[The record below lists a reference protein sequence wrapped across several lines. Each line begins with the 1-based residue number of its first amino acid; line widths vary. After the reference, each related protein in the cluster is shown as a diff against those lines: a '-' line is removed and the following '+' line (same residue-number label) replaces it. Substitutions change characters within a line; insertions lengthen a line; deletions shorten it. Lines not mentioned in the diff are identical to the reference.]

1 MPSLGEMQLERKMLI
16 LQVVVFVRRA
26 RGLGASRGPAGHCPL
41 SGQRTSIPSQ
51 PLQWFPG
58 VLLLEKKCSFIFK
71 ASKSLPFPPFNWGNK
86 YQDLSLETCSLSLEP
101 LSGWTA
107 PIHVC
112 ACVRFC
118 AGVCVCARMWLPGR
132 VHTHIRV
139 SQCVCVPRCAHLCP
153 CVYTY
158 IGVHVCMCVHMSA
171 CVSVRMFAC
180 VNIRRCACV
189 WTHVICVCEC
199 TCAFVYTCVSLYACV
214 RMRVWV

>member
-1 MPSLGEMQLERKMLI
+1 MGLPGDQLGTVHSLARGHRFRLNLCSGFQVYYFWRKSVL
-16 LQVVVFVRRA
+16 LYSRRA
-26 RGLGASRGPAGHCPL
+26 RA
-41 SGQRTSIPSQ
+41 
-51 PLQWFPG
+51 F
-58 VLLLEKKCSFIFK
+58 
-71 ASKSLPFPPFNWGNK
+71 
-86 YQDLSLETCSLSLEP
+86 LSLHLTGGTSTRTCSLSLEP

>member
-86 YQDLSLETCSLSLEP
+86 YQDLSLETCSLSLEL

-107 PIHVC
+107 SIHVC

-118 AGVCVCARMWLPGR
+118 AGVCVCACGCLGVCTRTSVSLNACVCLG
-132 VHTHIRV
+132 VHT
-139 SQCVCVPRCAHLCP
+139 CVR
-153 CVYTY
+153 VYTR
-158 IGVHVCMCVHMSA
+158 I
-171 CVSVRMFAC
+171 
-180 VNIRRCACV
+180 
-189 WTHVICVCEC
+189 
-199 TCAFVYTCVSLYACV
+199 
-214 RMRVWV
+214 

>member
-1 MPSLGEMQLERKMLI
+1 MGLPGDQLGPVHSLARGHRLRLNLCSGFQVYYFWRKSVL
-16 LQVVVFVRRA
+16 LYSRRA
-26 RGLGASRGPAGHCPL
+26 RA
-41 SGQRTSIPSQ
+41 
-51 PLQWFPG
+51 F
-58 VLLLEKKCSFIFK
+58 
-71 ASKSLPFPPFNWGNK
+71 
-86 YQDLSLETCSLSLEP
+86 LSLHLTGGTSTRTYHSKRALFPWSRSQDGRRP
-101 LSGWTA
+101 ST
-107 PIHVC
+107 
-112 ACVRFC
+112 CVRAF
-118 AGVCVCARMWLPGR
+118 ASVPVCVCVCVCVRLPGR
-132 VHTHIRV
+132 VHTHVRV

-199 TCAFVYTCVSLYACV
+199 TCAFGYTCVSLYACV